1 MYEIYRVCSEL
12 ASVFAAAGG
21 SRRRRPGFRWRTC
34 ESAYQEP
41 RITIN
46 RAAIPVKQITASE
59 RRMGMSRPISAWTF
73 HLSPT
78 FAPTRRDDRLPG
90 CRFRGGPRRRA
101 FPHATTMRGD
111 RSRGFAATWLACRNS
126 PPAAE
131 HQALPR
137 SGWRA
142 LSRADV
148 KALSGRP
155 PGFTRLYALLPGEC
169 RCGNPTRDVRCDIG
183 SGPKWTSP
191 PRSTRSRSCSRPPPR
206 HPGSARP
213 ERRQARP
220 PSPAR
225 AGRGRDRPVR
235 ASPALTAAV
244 HPDLGAG
251 LSAGLPWDL

>member
-155 PGFTRLYALLPGEC
+155 PGFTRLYALLPENADAETQPETSAATSVPG
-169 RCGNPTRDVRCDIG
+169 RSGHRHRVR
-183 SGPKWTSP
+183 
-191 PRSTRSRSCSRPPPR
+191 
-206 HPGSARP
+206 H
-213 ERRQARP
+213 
-220 PSPAR
+220 
-225 AGRGRDRPVR
+225 VR
-235 ASPALTAAV
+235 AAVPGRRPAIRAQR
-244 HPDLGAG
+244 G
-251 LSAGLPWDL
+251 LSAGRPALRPRPAGAGDGTARLGLRQP